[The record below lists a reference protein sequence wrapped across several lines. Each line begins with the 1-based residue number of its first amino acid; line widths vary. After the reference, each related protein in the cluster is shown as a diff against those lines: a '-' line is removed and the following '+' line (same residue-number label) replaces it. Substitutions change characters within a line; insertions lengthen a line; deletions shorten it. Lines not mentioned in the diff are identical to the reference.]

1 MNYKLLFG
9 LVGILL
15 IALVSCKKA
24 EVSAPPVQE
33 PQAPQAPAPTP
44 APTSVAA
51 PAPEPESKSAA
62 VPEQKKEGV
71 RRERTIY
78 ETTTGKE
85 PVPTESKFT
94 GPEGSFVSSVECGV
108 KDDLATVK
116 VAVTNPTKDK
126 LWLGDR
132 TQVFESGGEMVGLRL
147 NGRFVLDYL
156 ECKDYDKEAGL
167 KPGDKISCVAT
178 VPPDSNKEK
187 VLIRHALNSLGN
199 PTPNVLYVY
208 SPSGGREQVTFEC

>member
-1 MNYKLLFG
+1 MNYKILVG
-9 LVGILL
+9 IVGILL
-15 IALVSCKKA
+15 IALVGCKKA
-24 EVSAPPVQE
+24 EVSPPQTQE
-33 PQAPQAPAPTP
+33 PQVPEPATLPPPAPTVV
-44 APTSVAA
+44 PT
-51 PAPEPESKSAA
+51 PEPQPQVVASEEKN
-62 VPEQKKEGV
+62 EGV
-71 RRERTIY
+71 TREKRIY

-108 KDDLATVK
+108 KEDLATVS
-116 VAVTNPTKDK
+116 VAVTNPTKDQ

-132 TQVFESGGEMVGLRL
+132 PQVFESGGEMIGLRL
-147 NGRFVLDYL
+147 NGRYVLDYL

-167 KPGDKISCVAT
+167 KPGDKVACMAT

-187 VLIRHALNSLGN
+187 VLIRHAPNSLGN
-199 PTPNVLYVY
+199 PTPNILFVY

>member
-1 MNYKLLFG
+1 MNYKLLVG

-15 IALVSCKKA
+15 IALVACKKA
-24 EVSAPPVQE
+24 EVSPPPMQE
-33 PQAPQAPAPTP
+33 PQTPAP
-44 APTSVAA
+44 APTSVPAPAPAAA
-51 PAPEPESKSAA
+51 PAPEPQPQAA
-62 VPEQKKEGV
+62 PVKEKNEGIMRDKKV
-71 RRERTIY
+71 Y

-94 GPEGSFVSSVECGV
+94 GPEGSFVSGVECGV
-108 KDDLATVK
+108 KDDLATVN

-132 TQVFESGGEMVGLRL
+132 PQVFDSGGEMVGLRL
-147 NGRFVLDYL
+147 NGRYVLDYL

-167 KPGDKISCVAT
+167 KPGEKVTCMAT

-187 VLIRHALNSLGN
+187 VLIRHAPNSLGN
-199 PTPNVLYVY
+199 PTPNILYVY